1 MSNRAELRTLT
12 SSFCEDP
19 SQTKFTVAKYSD
31 SLETAQKQFCLD
43 TKSLYKTQAYVMAV
57 DDADY
62 DLPTDFISDKLVM
75 LNGIELEPISRSK
88 LAGLFKSQRWDTQ
101 EGTPKY
107 YVIDPMEAKKQL
119 LLVPIPDS
127 IADGTSLELTYS
139 AIPTTMAT
147 DAATPF
153 NSSVLMTQ
161 FHIAVASYAA
171 WLLLGYLTPTDPIIS
186 KRRDLLNTYT
196 GKVNEA
202 IASFGD
208 TKSEPMSLHPE
219 SIRVR

>member
-1 MSNRAELRTLT
+1 MSNRSELRTLT
-12 SSFCEDP
+12 SNFVEDP
-19 SQTKFTVAKYSD
+19 NITKFTSAKYTD

-43 TKSLYKTQAYVMAV
+43 TKSLYKIQAYVMAV
-57 DDADY
+57 DDATY
-62 DLPTDFISDKLVM
+62 DLPTDFVGDKLVM
-75 LNGIELEPISRSK
+75 LNGIELDPASRSK
-88 LAGLFKSQRWDTQ
+88 LAGLYKSRRWDTL

-107 YVIDPMEAKKQL
+107 YVIDPMEANKQL

-139 AIPTTMAT
+139 CIPTAMAT

-161 FHIAVASYAA
+161 YHIAIASYAA
-171 WLLLGYLTPTDPIIS
+171 WLLLGYLTPTDPIIQ

-202 IASFGD
+202 IAEFGD
-208 TKSEPMSLHPE
+208 TKSEPMSLHPA
-219 SIRVR
+219 SVRVR